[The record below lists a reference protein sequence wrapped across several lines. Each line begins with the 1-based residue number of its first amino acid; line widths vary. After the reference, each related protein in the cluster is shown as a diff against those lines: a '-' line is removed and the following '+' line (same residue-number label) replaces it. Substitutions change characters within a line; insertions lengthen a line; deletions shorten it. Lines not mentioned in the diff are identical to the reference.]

1 MVAQFVATR
10 VADFWYLSSMTVADK
25 QVYESGRLAIVDV
38 MRGVA
43 IALMVFYH
51 FCFDLAS
58 FGFAPFDFY
67 RGSFWLNFRTLI
79 LSLFLFLAGVSL
91 VLSAQKSINVRR
103 FLERL
108 LRIVG
113 AALLVSLATWWMY
126 GDRVVFFGVLHF
138 VALASVLGLLFVRK
152 PILALAFGI
161 LLLVAGNSWQF
172 LWFDQPGWRWIGM
185 MTHKP
190 ATEDYVPLLPW
201 FGVVL
206 VGIFTGDA
214 LLRSGRFGKLNQIL
228 PSESRVVS
236 LLALSGRH
244 SLLIYLL
251 HQPLLFAVINLYVF
265 VIGQ

>member
-1 MVAQFVATR
+1 MAAQLVATR
-10 VADFWYLSSMTVADK
+10 EGNFWYVSDMAATDK
-25 QVYESGRLAIVDV
+25 RTDNNGRLAIVDV

-58 FGFAPFDFY
+58 FKLVTFDFY
-67 RGSFWLNFRTLI
+67 RDPFWLNFRTLI
-79 LSLFLFLAGVSL
+79 LSLFLVMAGLSL
-91 VLSAQKSINVRR
+91 VLSAQQSINVRR
-103 FLERL
+103 IMQRL
-108 LRIVG
+108 LRLVG
-113 AALLVSLATWWMY
+113 AALLVSLSTWWMF

-138 VALASVLGLLFVRK
+138 IALASVLGLLFVRK

-161 LLLVAGNSWQF
+161 LFLVVGNSWQF
-172 LWFDQPGWRWIGM
+172 SWFDQTSWRWIGM

-206 VGIFTGDA
+206 VGIFIGDV
-214 LLRSGRFGKLNQIL
+214 LLRDGRLEKL
-228 PSESRVVS
+228 SRVLPAASTPVN

-251 HQPLLFAVINLYVF
+251 HQPLLFAVINLYVMAA
-265 VIGQ
+265 GQ